1 MCFSRFR
8 PENRVCRNLLLGVL
22 GIALSVVPAAA
33 QRGGRGGGAAAPM
46 PSATPLFKFMGP
58 AAGNRISAA
67 AGVPGDPTTYYAG
80 AASGGVWKSTNS
92 GATFAPVFDSQ
103 PVQAIGSLAV
113 ARSNHNI
120 VWAGTGEAWA
130 IRDSD
135 MMGDGVYKST
145 DAGATW
151 TNMGLKETGRIGRI
165 LVHPTNPDI
174 VYVCAAGRLTGP
186 QKERGVFR
194 TADGGKTWE
203 QSLFVDPDTGC
214 SGLTMDA
221 GNPNTLFAGAWRV
234 VMHTYGM
241 FSGMPESEFS
251 AHGPGSGVYVTHDA
265 GASWQRIEGHGMP
278 KPPVGKVDVAL
289 APSDPKRVYALI
301 QTADQGSIW
310 RSDDGGVNWS
320 NGSWQRAL
328 IGRAGYYIHI
338 DVNPQNADEVLV
350 TNSSFWMSHDG
361 GKSFLTANWGGGDT
375 HDIWIDPTNG
385 NRVIITHDGGMNIT
399 QDHGASTNRV
409 TLPIGQMYHVAVDN
423 DVPYH
428 IYGNMQDDGT
438 MRGLSTIQ
446 EAGTNVPGQAAPAGG
461 RGGRGGGG
469 GGGRGGGGGAAVGE
483 WDHGLGGCESGFTL
497 PDLTDSNFIWASCY
511 GNEVTTYDY
520 RTKVARSVSPW
531 LHTLDSEPDKAKYR
545 CHWTPPL
552 VIDPFDHKR
561 VYYGCQVIF
570 RTTNG
575 GTHWNVIS
583 PDLSHND
590 PKYIV
595 SSGGI
600 VGDNLGQFYG
610 EVVFS
615 IAPSEIQKDLVWAGT
630 NDGKV
635 WYTTNAGAEG
645 EAKWV
650 DVSKN
655 IPGLPG
661 TMGVISK
668 IEPSHFDPA
677 TAYIAVDFHLMD
689 NREPWL
695 YKTTDFGK
703 TWTKI
708 TGDLPTGHPL
718 SYARVI
724 TENPNKKGMLFA
736 GTGHALYYSMND
748 GAHWIAMSG
757 GMPAA
762 PVSWIVVQ
770 KQTHDLVV
778 STYGR
783 GFWIMEDMTPLEQGV
798 SPETITA
805 AVEFLAPKPAYRQAR
820 GGRADWT
827 FVLKDA
833 PKNPIELEVVD
844 EKGVLVRKLPN
855 VTGHA
860 GWNRAS
866 WDMHYEAPRLV
877 ALRTTPA
884 EDPHIWEEP
893 RFQGRETREITH
905 WGIQQA
911 ETGPLAGPGKYTLK
925 MTVDG
930 QSYSKPID
938 VLRMPDAHGT
948 EADLKASASLQ
959 LKVRD
964 DINAVSDM
972 TNQLEW
978 MRRQLED
985 QGKTLKGQ
993 AGKDALM
1000 KAMDGIDKKMQEVE
1014 YKLISRADA
1023 LSDDKYFITQYQLY
1037 MNFLWLSGE
1046 IGGGAGDVAG
1056 SGDYGPT
1063 ETGVGLVLDL
1073 EKQLKTVETEYK
1085 SLLDKDVAA
1094 YNKSITGSG
1103 LPPLPT
1109 TGAPPPPARTG
1120 GRGGGN

>member
-1 MCFSRFR
+1 MRTASFQ
-8 PENRVCRNLLLGVL
+8 NLFAAFL
-22 GIALSVVPAAA
+22 ALALTVVPAAA
-33 QRGGRGGGAAAPM
+33 QRGGRGPAAPM
-46 PSATPLFKFMGP
+46 PSSSPQFRFMGP
-58 AAGNRISAA
+58 AVGNRISAV
-67 AGVPGDPTTYYAG
+67 AGIPGDPTTYYAG

-92 GATFAPVFDSQ
+92 GASFVPVFDSQ

-113 ARSNHNI
+113 SRSDHNV

-151 TNMGLKETGRIGRI
+151 TNMGLRETGRIGRI
-165 LVHPTNPDI
+165 LIHPTNPDI

-186 QKERGVFR
+186 QRERGVFR
-194 TADGGKTWE
+194 SIDGGKTWE

-221 GNPNTLFAGAWRV
+221 ANPNTLFAGAWRV

-241 FSGMPESEFS
+241 FTSVPESEFS
-251 AHGPGSGVYVTHDA
+251 SHGPGSGVYVTHNG
-265 GASWQRIEGHGMP
+265 GASWKRIDGHGMP
-278 KPPVGKVDVAL
+278 KPPVGKVDVAI
-289 APSDPKRVYALI
+289 APGNPQRVYALI
-301 QTADQGSIW
+301 QTPDQGSLW
-310 RSDDGGVNWS
+310 RSDDGGENWT

-328 IGRAGYYIHI
+328 IGRAGYYIHL
-338 DVNPQNADEVLV
+338 DVSPSDADEVLV
-350 TNSSFWMSHDG
+350 TNSSFWMSRDG
-361 GKSFLTANWGGGDT
+361 GKSFVETRWGGGDT
-375 HDIWIDPTNG
+375 HDIWIDPTNAS
-385 NRVIITHDGGMNIT
+385 RIVITHDLGMNIT
-399 QDHGASTNRV
+399 SDHGGGITTV

-438 MRGLSTIQ
+438 MRGLSTTQ
-446 EAGTNVPGQAAPAGG
+446 EAGPNVPGQAPAGAG
-461 RGGRGGGG
+461 RGGQ
-469 GGGRGGGGGAAVGE
+469 GGGRGGAPAVGA
-483 WDHGLGGCESGFTL
+483 WDHGLGGCESGFTV

-531 LHTLDSEPDKAKYR
+531 LHTLDSEPGKAKYR

-583 PDLSHND
+583 PDLSRND

-645 EAKWV
+645 EAKWI
-650 DVSKN
+650 DVTRN
-655 IPGLPG
+655 IAGLPP
-661 TMGVISK
+661 MGVISK

-689 NREPWL
+689 NRDPWL

-703 TWTKI
+703 TWTNI

-724 TENPNKKGMLFA
+724 AENPNRKGMLFA
-736 GTGHALYYSMND
+736 GTGHALFYSMDD
-748 GAHWIAMSG
+748 GAHWIQMKG
-757 GMPAA
+757 GLPAA
-762 PVSWIVVQ
+762 PVSWVVVQ

-783 GFWIMEDMTPLEQGV
+783 GFYIMEDLTPLEQGV
-798 SPETITA
+798 MPETVTA
-805 AVEFLAPKPAYRQAR
+805 AVQFLAPRPVYRR
-820 GGRADWT
+820 TTGGRADWT

-833 PKNPIELEVVD
+833 PSKPIEMQVLD
-844 EKGVLVRKLPN
+844 EKGAVVRKLSDL
-855 VTGHA
+855 TGRP

-866 WDMHYEAPRLV
+866 WDLRYEAPRVV
-877 ALRTTPA
+877 ALRTTPP

-893 RFQGRETREITH
+893 RFKGQDTRPITH
-905 WGIQQA
+905 WGFSRGVN
-911 ETGPLAGPGKYTLK
+911 GPLAGPGKYTLR

-930 QSYSKPID
+930 QAYSQPVD
-938 VLRMPDAHGT
+938 VLRLPDAHGT
-948 EADLKASASLQ
+948 DADLRASASLQ
-959 LKVRD
+959 VKVRD
-964 DINAVSDM
+964 DINAASDM
-972 TNQLEW
+972 TNQIERL
-978 MRRQLED
+978 RRQLED
-985 QGKTLKGQ
+985 QGKTLQGQ
-993 AGKDALM
+993 TGKDALM
-1000 KAMDGIDKKMQEVE
+1000 KAMETIDKKMQDVE

-1023 LSDDKYFITQYQLY
+1023 LSDDKYFVTQYKLY
-1037 MNFLWLSGE
+1037 MNLLWLNGE
-1046 IGGGAGDVAG
+1046 IGTGADDVAG

-1063 ETGVGLVLDL
+1063 ETGIGLVLDL
-1073 EKQLKTVETEYK
+1073 ERQLQAVQAEYR
-1085 SLLDKDVAA
+1085 SLMDKDVTA
-1094 YNKSITGSG
+1094 YNQSIAGSG
-1103 LPPLPT
+1103 LAPLPKDQL
-1109 TGAPPPPARTG
+1109 R
-1120 GRGGGN
+1120 